1 MALSFLQVKRAI
13 SLLWFGLILALLLF
27 FAFNPAFLS
36 AEGLAVFFRQFEGRI
51 WVAYICIFLVRGIF
65 LIPSTPFVLAG
76 ALLFPQNAAW
86 VVAISLFSVLSS
98 ATFLYYWAD
107 WIGIGQYLDKKYPKK
122 SARVAELLNKPYALL
137 LVIGWAFFPLVPTDL
152 ICYIA
157 RIVGMRYRIMI
168 LGIFLGESALILGVV
183 YFTNTLVPN

>member
-1 MALSFLQVKRAI
+1 MALSFVQIKRGI
-13 SLLWFGLILALLLF
+13 SLVWVGAILALLLF

-36 AEGLAVFFRQFEGRI
+36 ADGLADFFKQFEGQI
-51 WVAYICIFLVRGIF
+51 WTVYIFIFLIRGIF

-76 ALLFPQNAAW
+76 ALLFPQSSLW

-107 WIGIGQYLDKKYPKK
+107 LIGIGGYLEKKYPKQ
-122 SARVAELLNKPYALL
+122 SERVSYLLNKPYALL

-157 RIVGMRYRIMI
+157 RIVGMKYRVMI

-183 YFTNTLVPN
+183 YLTNTLASH